1 MTLEISTSFVVG
13 LVMGGVVGFVLGYL
27 LSVISNLKK
36 GKETAKESHAQRRFN
51 SAMQEEDS
59 KQKLKLM
66 AQIVDK
72 YPHSEWSDK
81 ALDQVMKLR
90 KESESRSPEPRIDIN
105 QELE

>member
-1 MTLEISTSFVVG
+1 MTLQISTSFVVG
-13 LVMGGVVGFVLGYL
+13 LVVGGVVGFVVGFLLG
-27 LSVISNLKK
+27 VVSNLKK
-36 GKETAKESHAQRRFN
+36 SKETAKESQAQKRFN

-59 KQKLKLM
+59 KRKLKLM

-72 YPHSEWSDK
+72 YPSSEWSDK

-90 KESESRSPEPRIDIN
+90 KESESRSPEPTIDIN

>member
-1 MTLEISTSFVVG
+1 MTLQLSTGFVVG
-13 LVMGGVVGFVLGYL
+13 LVIGGVVGFVIGYL
-27 LSVISNLKK
+27 SGIISNLKK
-36 GKETAKESHAQRRFN
+36 GKETAKKSQAQKLFN

-59 KQKLKLM
+59 KRKLKLM

-72 YPHSEWSDK
+72 YPNSEWSDK

-90 KESESRSPEPRIDIN
+90 KKSESRSPEPSIDIN

>member
-13 LVMGGVVGFVLGYL
+13 LVMGGVVGVVLGYL
-27 LSVISNLKK
+27 LGVVSKLKK
-36 GKETAKESHAQRRFN
+36 SKESAKESQAQKRFN

-59 KQKLKLM
+59 KRKLKLM

-72 YPHSEWSDK
+72 YPSSEWSDK

-90 KESESRSPEPRIDIN
+90 KESDSRT
-105 QELE
+105 

>member
-1 MTLEISTSFVVG
+1 MTLQISTGFVVG
-13 LVMGGVVGFVLGYL
+13 LVIGGVVGFVMGYL
-27 LSVISNLKK
+27 LGIISNLKK
-36 GKETAKESHAQRRFN
+36 SKETAKQSQAQKRFN

-59 KQKLKLM
+59 KRKLKLM

-81 ALDQVMKLR
+81 ALDQVTKLR
-90 KESESRSPEPRIDIN
+90 KESESRSPEARIDTS

>member
-1 MTLEISTSFVVG
+1 MTLQISTGFVVG
-13 LVMGGVVGFVLGYL
+13 LVVGGVVGFVMGYL
-27 LSVISNLKK
+27 LGIISSLKK
-36 GKETAKESHAQRRFN
+36 SKETAKESQAQKRFS

-59 KQKLKLM
+59 KRKLKLM

-72 YPHSEWSDK
+72 YPGSEWSDK

-90 KESESRSPEPRIDIN
+90 KESESRSPEPKIDTS

>member
-1 MTLEISTSFVVG
+1 MTLEISTGFVVG
-13 LVMGGVVGFVLGYL
+13 LVIGGVVGFVIGYL
-27 LSVISNLKK
+27 LGIVSNLKK
-36 GKETAKESHAQRRFN
+36 GKEPAKESQAQKRFS

-59 KQKLKLM
+59 KRKLKLM

-72 YPHSEWSDK
+72 YPRSEWSDK

-90 KESESRSPEPRIDIN
+90 KESESRSPEPRIDTS

>member
-13 LVMGGVVGFVLGYL
+13 VVTGGVVGFVIGYL
-27 LSVISNLKK
+27 LGIVSNLKK
-36 GKETAKESHAQRRFN
+36 GKETVKESQAQKRFD

-59 KQKLKLM
+59 KRKLKLM

-90 KESESRSPEPRIDIN
+90 KES
-105 QELE
+105 

>member
-1 MTLEISTSFVVG
+1 MTLQISTGFVVG
-13 LVMGGVVGFVLGYL
+13 LVIGGVVGFVMGYL
-27 LSVISNLKK
+27 LGIISNLKK
-36 GKETAKESHAQRRFN
+36 SKETAKESQAQKRFN

-59 KQKLKLM
+59 KRKLKLM

-72 YPHSEWSDK
+72 YPGSEWSDK

-90 KESESRSPEPRIDIN
+90 KESESRSPEAKIDIN

>member
-1 MTLEISTSFVVG
+1 MTLQISTSFVVG

-27 LSVISNLKK
+27 LGVLSNLKK
-36 GKETAKESHAQRRFN
+36 GKGTAKESQAQKRFD

-59 KQKLKLM
+59 KRKLKLM
-66 AQIVDK
+66 AQIVNK
-72 YPHSEWSDK
+72 YPSSEWSDK

-90 KESESRSPEPRIDIN
+90 KESESRSPEPNIDIN

>member
-1 MTLEISTSFVVG
+1 MTLQISTSFVVG
-13 LVMGGVVGFVLGYL
+13 LAMGGVVGFVVGYL
-27 LSVISNLKK
+27 LGVLSNLKK
-36 GKETAKESHAQRRFN
+36 GKGTAKESQAQKRFS

-59 KQKLKLM
+59 KRKLKLM

-72 YPHSEWSDK
+72 YPGSEWSDK

-90 KESESRSPEPRIDIN
+90 KESESRSPEPRIDTS